1 MFAFILLLLFD
12 SLARP
17 SLPFRSLFGC
27 LGPSWVTF
35 CRSWGSLGRSW
46 ALLGASLAALGRP
59 RAALGRSWEALGR
72 LLAALGA
79 ILERHAKII
88 KKSMPKMTDFGS
100 QKGAQREPKSNPKPT
115 KIEDKNRCEK
125 NTSSRSSWSRLG
137 AILGHFVTALG
148 VIFIDFSL
156 VFVGFREN
164 SRFSKNSVS
173 RVVLSPTWPIL
184 GRFWPPQSLQDGS
197 QKRSKTIKNTC

>member
-1 MFAFILLLLFD
+1 MQLLGALG
-12 SLARP
+12 
-17 SLPFRSLFGC
+17 SLFG
-27 LGPSWVTF
+27 
-35 CRSWGSLGRSW
+35 
-46 ALLGASLAALGRP
+46 ALGALLAALGP
-59 RAALGRSWEALGR
+59 LLGALGGLLGGSWG

-79 ILERHAKII
+79 ILERHQKII

-137 AILGHFVTALG
+137 AILGHFGGHLG
-148 VIFIDFSL
+148 SQKSSETVCFKA
-156 VFVGFREN
+156 FREN

-173 RVVLSPTWPIL
+173 RAVLSPTWPIL
-184 GRFWPPQSLQDGS
+184 GRFWPPKRLQDGS
-197 QKRSKTIKNTC
+197 QKRPKTIFERKRGAMT